1 MKTAQQE
8 PRIILTAN
16 ISTIAEMMD
25 VSTDEAIQMAPTHP
39 LLEDLG
45 HGVFNVWSGKHS
57 NVEPKP

>member
-45 HGVFNVWSGKHS
+45 HGVFKGEVLK
-57 NVEPKP
+57 